1 MTIENPK
8 SLQQLLESLFSEE
21 ENVDE
26 MTISTFKTVGDW
38 SKKSSFRHDVDRRL
52 LTNPKAVQKIH
63 KQWEKTPYE
72 FDLYV
77 VNDPRVN
84 KAEFR
89 EVGPV
94 DMAYV
99 REKMKLTPEEI
110 PDPPGGRITVI
121 FTSNVGDQRYMASGW
136 ILAHR
141 FGHALARGNNDVSR
155 EWRDFTNR
163 LRELV
168 VEILDQVYDIT
179 VPKRNDFGGDRSKYD
194 KILKYVAQQL
204 GSMKSARDA
213 NLRNWYEF
221 AYELLAQ
228 YMLTGKIK
236 FNPLPN
242 KLITGLAGWGRKE
255 TRGVMWPGTQKMY
268 NEHDL
273 EYYASELETMLD
285 NVLDRAVGKVFV
297 M

>member
-1 MTIENPK
+1 
-8 SLQQLLESLFSEE
+8 
-21 ENVDE
+21 
-26 MTISTFKTVGDW
+26 
-38 SKKSSFRHDVDRRL
+38 
-52 LTNPKAVQKIH
+52 
-63 KQWEKTPYE
+63 
-72 FDLYV
+72 
-77 VNDPRVN
+77 
-84 KAEFR
+84 
-89 EVGPV
+89 
-94 DMAYV
+94 
-99 REKMKLTPEEI
+99 MKLTPEEI
-110 PDPPGGRITVI
+110 PDPAPGHITVI
-121 FTSNVGDQRYMASGW
+121 FTSNTGDQRYMASGW

-141 FGHALARGNNDVSR
+141 FGHAMARGNNDVSR
-155 EWRDFTNR
+155 EWREITNR

-179 VPKRNDFGGDRSKYD
+179 VPKRDNFGQGKYE
-194 KILKYVAQQL
+194 KMLKYVAQQL

-236 FNPLPN
+236 FSPLPDR
-242 KLITGLAGWGRKE
+242 LITGLAGWGRKE
-255 TRGVMWPGTQKMY
+255 TRGAQWKETQRMY